1 MAKLKIQHTR
11 TGAAGYE
18 ASATIVTDSYVSPT
32 TINSTNIGGTGGDTD
47 QTVPTIRIRYLR
59 ETTSAVDTGY
69 IRVQK
74 GRKEFRV
81 NNSSDANGSV
91 VTLVNA
97 ISTELATANT
107 ATILCN
113 VATING
119 ANVANIGAGFRT
131 SAYITWT
138 AANVTGLQTP
148 AVGHQLTNTGLTGNV
163 TVTAVNSSTNVTV
176 SCSDQTVSAGQANI
190 KEAFNVQY
198 ISNKFVWDW
207 NENKYRYYFGQP
219 YNTGTV
225 LSSQPAWQGVVLV
238 NVDNA

>member
-11 TGAAGYE
+11 TGAPGYE
-18 ASATIVTDSYVSPT
+18 AGATIVTDSFVSPT
-32 TINSTNIGGTGGDTD
+32 TINSTNIGGTGGDND

-74 GRKEFRV
+74 GEREFRV
-81 NNSSDANGSV
+81 NNTSDANGSV
-91 VTLVNA
+91 VTLVNRL
-97 ISTELATANT
+97 STELTAANT

-113 VATING
+113 VATIQG

-131 SAYITWT
+131 SAYITWI
-138 AANVTGLQTP
+138 AANVTGYQTP
-148 AVGHQLTNTGLTGNV
+148 VVGHQLTNTGLTGNV
-163 TVTAVNSSTNVTV
+163 TVAVVNSATNVTV
-176 SCSDQTVSAGQANI
+176 SCADQTVSAGQANI
-190 KEAFNVQY
+190 RQAFNVQH

-207 NENKYRYYFGQP
+207 NLNKFRYYFGQP
-219 YNTGTV
+219 YNTGTT

-238 NVDNA
+238 NVDNN